1 MTRSMTGFASVN
13 GKNNKTNFIIQLK
26 SENSRNLDVLIYDQL
41 NNYELQE
48 KIKKIIKKDFERG
61 KIRISIDYDKNNSF
75 DNKNIGKQLNEF
87 SNLSH
92 KFNIKPTISIGE
104 LNDIANKEVVIEQSS
119 DRSVNFQLKLIKK
132 GIKDLIKSQEVEGLN
147 LIKDISSKMNKINK
161 IKQQIIKKTRTY
173 KYNLE
178 KKYKKEI
185 MKSVQ
190 GIDPLELKR
199 DISNALDKVD
209 IEEEII
215 RLDSHIS
222 ELSNILRSK
231 GAKGLKIDFYMQEI
245 NREANTISSKSKDPK
260 LSDLAIEIKTY
271 LNQIRELAANL
282 SWIIQSKIT
291 PGAFVIE

>member
-1 MTRSMTGFASVN
+1 MNNSKGLKMTRSMTGFASVN

-26 SENSRNLDVLIYDQL
+26 SENSRSLDVLIYDQL

-231 GAKGLKIDFYMQEI
+231 GGKGLKIDFYMQEI

-282 SWIIQSKIT
+282 S
-291 PGAFVIE
+291 

>member
-1 MTRSMTGFASVN
+1 MNNSKGLKMTRSMTGFASVN

-26 SENSRNLDVLIYDQL
+26 SENSRSLDVLIYDQL

-185 MKSVQ
+185 VKSVE

-245 NREANTISSKSKDPK
+245 NREENTISSKSKDPK

-282 SWIIQSKIT
+282 S
-291 PGAFVIE
+291 

>member
-1 MTRSMTGFASVN
+1 MNNSKVLKMTRSMTGFASVT
-13 GKNNKTNFIIQLK
+13 GKNNNTNFIIQLK
-26 SENSRNLDVLIYDQL
+26 SENSRSLDVLIYDQL

-61 KIRISIDYDKNNSF
+61 KIRISIDYDKKNSF

-147 LIKDISSKMNKINK
+147 LVKDISSKMNKINK

-231 GAKGLKIDFYMQEI
+231 GGKGLKIDFYMQEI

-260 LSDLAIEIKTY
+260 LSDLAIEIKAY

-282 SWIIQSKIT
+282 S
-291 PGAFVIE
+291 

>member
-1 MTRSMTGFASVN
+1 MNNSKGLKMTRSMTGFASVS
-13 GKNNKTNFIIQLK
+13 GKNNNTNFIIQLK
-26 SENSRNLDVLIYDQL
+26 SENSRSLDVLIYDQL

-61 KIRISIDYDKNNSF
+61 KIRISIDYDKKNSF

-231 GAKGLKIDFYMQEI
+231 GGKGLKIDFYMQEI

-282 SWIIQSKIT
+282 S
-291 PGAFVIE
+291 

>member
-1 MTRSMTGFASVN
+1 MNNSKGLKMTRSMTGFASVN

-26 SENSRNLDVLIYDQL
+26 SENSRSLDVLIYDQL

-61 KIRISIDYDKNNSF
+61 KIRISIDYNKNNSF

-161 IKQQIIKKTRTY
+161 KKQQIIKKTRTY

-185 MKSVQ
+185 VKSVE

-282 SWIIQSKIT
+282 S
-291 PGAFVIE
+291 

>member
-1 MTRSMTGFASVN
+1 MNNSKVLKMTRSMTGFASVT
-13 GKNNKTNFIIQLK
+13 GKNNNTNFIIQLK
-26 SENSRNLDVLIYDQL
+26 SENSRSLDVLIYDQL

-48 KIKKIIKKDFERG
+48 KIQKIIKKDFERG
-61 KIRISIDYDKNNSF
+61 KIRISIDYDKKNSF

-282 SWIIQSKIT
+282 S
-291 PGAFVIE
+291 

>member
-1 MTRSMTGFASVN
+1 MTRSMTGFASVT
-13 GKNNKTNFIIQLK
+13 GKNNNTNFIIQLK
-26 SENSRNLDVLIYDQL
+26 SENSRSLDVLIYDQL

-61 KIRISIDYDKNNSF
+61 KIRISIDYDKKNSF

-185 MKSVQ
+185 VKSVE

-231 GAKGLKIDFYMQEI
+231 GGKGLKIDFYMQEI

-282 SWIIQSKIT
+282 S
-291 PGAFVIE
+291 

>member
-1 MTRSMTGFASVN
+1 MTRSMTGFASVT
-13 GKNNKTNFIIQLK
+13 GKNNNTNFIIQLK
-26 SENSRNLDVLIYDQL
+26 SENSRSLDVLIYDQL

-61 KIRISIDYDKNNSF
+61 KIRISIDYDKKNSF

-231 GAKGLKIDFYMQEI
+231 GGKGLKIDFYMQEI

-282 SWIIQSKIT
+282 S
-291 PGAFVIE
+291 

>member
-1 MTRSMTGFASVN
+1 MTRSMTGFASVT
-13 GKNNKTNFIIQLK
+13 GKNNNTNFIIQLK
-26 SENSRNLDVLIYDQL
+26 SENSRSLDVLIYDQL

-61 KIRISIDYDKNNSF
+61 KIRISIDYDKKNSF

-231 GAKGLKIDFYMQEI
+231 GGKGLKIDFYMQEI

-291 PGAFVIE
+291 PGAFFIE

>member
-1 MTRSMTGFASVN
+1 MTRSMTGFASVT
-13 GKNNKTNFIIQLK
+13 GKNNNTNFIIQLK
-26 SENSRNLDVLIYDQL
+26 SENSRSLDVLIYDQL

-61 KIRISIDYDKNNSF
+61 KIRISIDYDKKNSF

-190 GIDPLELKR
+190 VIDPLELKR

-231 GAKGLKIDFYMQEI
+231 GGKGLKIDFYMQEI

-282 SWIIQSKIT
+282 S
-291 PGAFVIE
+291 

>member
-1 MTRSMTGFASVN
+1 MNNSKGLKMTRSMTGFASGN

-26 SENSRNLDVLIYDQL
+26 SENSRSLDVLIYDQL

-61 KIRISIDYDKNNSF
+61 KIRISIDYNKNNSF

-185 MKSVQ
+185 VKSVE

-282 SWIIQSKIT
+282 S
-291 PGAFVIE
+291 

>member
-1 MTRSMTGFASVN
+1 MNNSKVLKMTRSMTGFASVT
-13 GKNNKTNFIIQLK
+13 GKNNNTNFIIQLK
-26 SENSRNLDVLIYDQL
+26 SENSRSLDVLIYDQL

-61 KIRISIDYDKNNSF
+61 KIRISIDYDKKNSF

-190 GIDPLELKR
+190 VIDPLELKR

-231 GAKGLKIDFYMQEI
+231 GGKGLKIDFYMQEI

-282 SWIIQSKIT
+282 S
-291 PGAFVIE
+291 

>member
-1 MTRSMTGFASVN
+1 MNNSKGLKMTRSMTGFASVN

-26 SENSRNLDVLIYDQL
+26 SENSRSLDVLIYDQL

-75 DNKNIGKQLNEF
+75 NNKNIGKQLNEF

-185 MKSVQ
+185 VKSVE

-282 SWIIQSKIT
+282 S
-291 PGAFVIE
+291 

>member
-1 MTRSMTGFASVN
+1 MNNSKVLKMTRSMTGFASVT
-13 GKNNKTNFIIQLK
+13 GKNNNTNFIIQLK
-26 SENSRNLDVLIYDQL
+26 SENSRSLDVLIYDQL

-61 KIRISIDYDKNNSF
+61 KIRISIDYDKKNSF
-75 DNKNIGKQLNEF
+75 DNKDIGKQLNEF
-87 SNLSH
+87 SKLSH

-231 GAKGLKIDFYMQEI
+231 GGKGLKIDFYMQEI

-260 LSDLAIEIKTY
+260 LSDLAIEIKAY

-282 SWIIQSKIT
+282 S
-291 PGAFVIE
+291 

>member
-1 MTRSMTGFASVN
+1 MNNSKGLKMTRSMTGFASVN

-26 SENSRNLDVLIYDQL
+26 SENSRSLDVLIYDQL

-185 MKSVQ
+185 VKSVE

-222 ELSNILRSK
+222 ELNNILRSK

-282 SWIIQSKIT
+282 S
-291 PGAFVIE
+291 

>member
-1 MTRSMTGFASVN
+1 MNNSKVLKMTRSMTGFASVT
-13 GKNNKTNFIIQLK
+13 GKNNNTNFIIQLK
-26 SENSRNLDVLIYDQL
+26 SENSRSLDVLIYDQL

-61 KIRISIDYDKNNSF
+61 KIRISIDYDKKNSF

-231 GAKGLKIDFYMQEI
+231 GGKGLKIDFYMQEI

-282 SWIIQSKIT
+282 S
-291 PGAFVIE
+291 

>member
-1 MTRSMTGFASVN
+1 MNNSKVLKMTRSMTGFASVT
-13 GKNNKTNFIIQLK
+13 GKNNNTNFIIQLK
-26 SENSRNLDVLIYDQL
+26 SENSRSLDVLIYDQL

-61 KIRISIDYDKNNSF
+61 KIRISIDYDKKNSF

-92 KFNIKPTISIGE
+92 KFNIKTTISIGE

-231 GAKGLKIDFYMQEI
+231 GGKGLKIDFYMQEI

-282 SWIIQSKIT
+282 S
-291 PGAFVIE
+291 

>member
-1 MTRSMTGFASVN
+1 MNNSKGLKMTRSMTGFASVN

-26 SENSRNLDVLIYDQL
+26 SENSRSLDVLIYDQL

-61 KIRISIDYDKNNSF
+61 KIRISIDYDKKNSF

-231 GAKGLKIDFYMQEI
+231 GGKGLKIDFYMQEI

-282 SWIIQSKIT
+282 S
-291 PGAFVIE
+291 

>member
-1 MTRSMTGFASVN
+1 MNNSKGLKMTRSMTGFASVN

-26 SENSRNLDVLIYDQL
+26 SENSRSLDVLIYDQL

-61 KIRISIDYDKNNSF
+61 KIRISIDYDKKNSF

-222 ELSNILRSK
+222 ELSNIIRSK
-231 GAKGLKIDFYMQEI
+231 GGKGLKIDFYMQEI

-282 SWIIQSKIT
+282 S
-291 PGAFVIE
+291 

>member
-1 MTRSMTGFASVN
+1 MTRSMTGFASVT
-13 GKNNKTNFIIQLK
+13 GKNNNTNFIIQLK
-26 SENSRNLDVLIYDQL
+26 SENSRSLDVLIYDQL

-231 GAKGLKIDFYMQEI
+231 GGKGLKIDFYMQEI

-282 SWIIQSKIT
+282 S
-291 PGAFVIE
+291 

>member
-1 MTRSMTGFASVN
+1 MNNSKGLKMTRSMTGFASVN

-185 MKSVQ
+185 VKSVE

-282 SWIIQSKIT
+282 S
-291 PGAFVIE
+291 

>member
-1 MTRSMTGFASVN
+1 MNNSKSLKVTRSMTGFASVT
-13 GKNNKTNFIIQLK
+13 GKNNKTNFVIQLK
-26 SENSRNLDVLIYDQL
+26 SENSRSLDVLIYDQL

-48 KIKKIIKKDFERG
+48 KIKKIIKRDFERG

-185 MKSVQ
+185 VKSVE

-231 GAKGLKIDFYMQEI
+231 GGKGLKIDFYMQEI

-282 SWIIQSKIT
+282 S
-291 PGAFVIE
+291 

>member
-1 MTRSMTGFASVN
+1 MNNSKVLKMTRSMTGFASVT
-13 GKNNKTNFIIQLK
+13 GKNNNTNFIIQLK
-26 SENSRNLDVLIYDQL
+26 SENSRSLDVLIYDQL

-61 KIRISIDYDKNNSF
+61 KIRISIDYDKINSF

-104 LNDIANKEVVIEQSS
+104 LNDIVNKEFVIEQSS

-231 GAKGLKIDFYMQEI
+231 GGKGLKIDFYMQEI

-282 SWIIQSKIT
+282 S
-291 PGAFVIE
+291 

>member
-1 MTRSMTGFASVN
+1 MTRSMTGFASVT

-26 SENSRNLDVLIYDQL
+26 SENSRSLDVLIYDQL

-48 KIKKIIKKDFERG
+48 KIKQIIKKDFERG

-75 DNKNIGKQLNEF
+75 DSKNIGKQLNEF

-119 DRSVNFQLKLIKK
+119 DRSVNFQLKLIKE

-282 SWIIQSKIT
+282 S
-291 PGAFVIE
+291 

>member
-1 MTRSMTGFASVN
+1 MNNSKGLKMTRSMTGFASVT
-13 GKNNKTNFIIQLK
+13 GKNNNTNFIIQLK
-26 SENSRNLDVLIYDQL
+26 SENSRSLDVLIYDQL

-61 KIRISIDYDKNNSF
+61 KIRISIDYDKKNSF

-231 GAKGLKIDFYMQEI
+231 GGKGLKIDFYMQEI

-282 SWIIQSKIT
+282 S
-291 PGAFVIE
+291 

>member
-1 MTRSMTGFASVN
+1 MNNSKGLKMTRSMTGFASVN

-26 SENSRNLDVLIYDQL
+26 SENSRSLDVLIYDQL

-48 KIKKIIKKDFERG
+48 KIKQIIKKDFERG

-173 KYNLE
+173 KDNLE

-185 MKSVQ
+185 VKSVE

-282 SWIIQSKIT
+282 S
-291 PGAFVIE
+291 